1 MEYARLGT
9 SGLVVSRIALG
20 CMSFGSRDWRPWM
33 LEEEEAMPFF
43 KRAVEL
49 GINFFDT
56 ADVYS
61 LGVSEEITRPK
72 PLKEYGQPRDQVV
85 IATKVLLPHG

>member
-1 MEYARLGT
+1 MQYTRLGN

-20 CMSFGSRDWRPWM
+20 CMSFGSREWRPWM
-33 LEEEEAMPFF
+33 LDEDEARPFF
-43 KRAVEL
+43 RRAVEL

-61 LGVSEEITRPK
+61 LGVSEEITGKWCARIRP
-72 PLKEYGQPRDQVV
+72 
-85 IATKVLLPHG
+85 A